1 MDNYKDALVSVGKI
15 GSAWVGVWLGH
26 AIDHITWTAVA
37 SVAATL
43 YSVVQTYI
51 SIMRYRREK

>member
-1 MDNYKDALVSVGKI
+1 MDQYKETAVAAGKV
-15 GSAWVGVWLGH
+15 GSAWFGVWLGH

-51 SIMRYRREK
+51 SIMRYRRGK